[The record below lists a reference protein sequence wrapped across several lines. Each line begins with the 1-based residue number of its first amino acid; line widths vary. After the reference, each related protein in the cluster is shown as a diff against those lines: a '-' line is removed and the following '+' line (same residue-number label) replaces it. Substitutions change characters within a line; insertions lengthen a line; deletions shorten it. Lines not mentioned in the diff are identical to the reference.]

1 MERHVGVLVGDTAHF
16 DEVAVCG
23 VCGAVL
29 WVSLFIYFFLEGVG
43 GEGWDGVGWD
53 GRDNGKGKGG
63 KKKRGKRKRTRM
75 IWIMESKSADSLG
88 VNF

>member
-29 WVSLFIYFFLEGVG
+29 WVSLLLFV
-43 GEGWDGVGWD
+43 GVGWEGRD
-53 GRDNGKGKGG
+53 GRDNVKG
-63 KKKRGKRKRTRM
+63 KRGKRRGEGEKGKRM
-75 IWIMESKSADSLG
+75 YMDYGE
-88 VNF
+88 

>member
-29 WVSLFIYFFLEGVG
+29 WVSFVKLFLGGGGRG
-43 GEGWDGVGWD
+43 GEGWDG
-53 GRDNGKGKGG
+53 
-63 KKKRGKRKRTRM
+63 
-75 IWIMESKSADSLG
+75 
-88 VNF
+88 

>member
-29 WVSLFIYFFLEGVG
+29 WVSFVNFFLR
-43 GEGWDGVGWD
+43 GWE
-53 GRDNGKGKGG
+53 GRDGMGWEG
-63 KKKRGKRKRTRM
+63 
-75 IWIMESKSADSLG
+75 
-88 VNF
+88 